1 MEHIGLLVILKC
13 LSSIVFIFLLRHFL
27 NEIKEYKSHLLSTY
41 AARGETVMQND
52 YNSVIH

>member
-13 LSSIVFIFLLRHFL
+13 LSSIVLIFLVTHFL

-41 AARGETVMQND
+41 AARGESCKMITTL
-52 YNSVIH
+52 

>member
-13 LSSIVFIFLLRHFL
+13 LSSIVFIFLVRHFL
-27 NEIKEYKSHLLSTY
+27 NEIKKYKSHLLSTY
-41 AARGETVMQND
+41 AAGGETVMQND